1 MLLKILRKY
10 FSFRSSANPA
20 AVHLDPPYRQLHWTY
35 LSSFSNWLLFQ
46 PSRLS
51 PEYAGTT
58 IPLIN
63 SLTDTRNLA
72 SLFTLA
78 AYSALGVCVLV
89 RERHDMVKRV
99 GVFALSLLVLPYLP
113 ASNLFFPVGF
123 VVAERVLYLP
133 SMGFCMLIGFGAWKM
148 LRNGQKHVS
157 NSTKFLL
164 VSLLVFYTAKTQL
177 QNRVWKSE
185 RDLYVSAVRS
195 YPTNSKMWHNLGT
208 QLEGGISLEQSVW
221 LMRRCVEND
230 PHYIAAYSDLGVV
243 LTRLNEKE
251 EAEKVI
257 VPRGDTSLSFYK
269 NARKMLYRSFFC
281 TSATKT
287 RTYMRNIYIYI
298 LLGKR
303 PDKCLVEV
311 SVSHFHCRH

>member
-1 MLLKILRKY
+1 MFTKDSY
-10 FSFRSSANPA
+10 EVFSFHSSANPA

-78 AYSALGVCVLV
+78 VYSALGVCVFL
-89 RERHDMVKRV
+89 REGHDTVKRV

-133 SMGFCMLIGFGAWKM
+133 SMGFCMLVGFGAWQM
-148 LRNGQKHVS
+148 LRNRRKLVS
-157 NSTKFLL
+157 KSTKCLL
-164 VSLLVFYTAKTQL
+164 ISLLVFYAAKTQL
-177 QNRVWKSE
+177 QNRVWMSE

-208 QLEGGISLEQSVW
+208 QLEGGITLEQSVW
-221 LMRRCVEND
+221 LMRRCIEYD
-230 PHYIAAYSDLGVV
+230 PQYIAAYSDLGVV

-257 VPRGDTSLSFYK
+257 VPNRRY
-269 NARKMLYRSFFC
+269 KMLGKSCREVFLYI
-281 TSATKT
+281 
-287 RTYMRNIYIYI
+287 RTYIRK
-298 LLGKR
+298 GFDFGSGR
-303 PDKCLVEV
+303 GAGG
-311 SVSHFHCRH
+311 